1 VAESSVLQL
10 KKYALP
16 PDGKLEAFYRSCNRI
31 FCSKCVK
38 YKVVLPEHGNKQC
51 EVCFSCY
58 DKATNPD
65 QPVAPKLEPPK
76 ILLDRMEALGIS
88 SSGVPSSVPGAC
100 GGGGCAV
107 RNRSHSPAV
116 PHIGELELR
125 LDALRDV
132 PKPDEVPSHEELQE
146 RLRKLRESD
155 HVQQNISNPV
165 KSDKVSNLIDQV
177 HAERNI
183 DGGATV
189 NLDGSDE
196 GELPWCC
203 ICNKNAQVCCVDCDG
218 DLFCKACYRTFPPS
232 VRSRNCYLCIV
243 RRSHRSG
250 EEKHHQWEPFAPSR
264 RVQ

>member
-1 VAESSVLQL
+1 MPCFQCGRKFGFAAKEVAC
-10 KKYALP
+10 
-16 PDGKLEAFYRSCNRI
+16 RSCNRI